1 MEKIVTLA
9 RSFFIMLLAAGIFTA
24 CTKSVAET
32 DDEITGPKETVVL
45 PMLDVN
51 NNQVGS
57 LYLDNMSG
65 RAQARIAIN
74 DGHYTAGE
82 NMKANATL
90 TTADGT
96 TVYANCTDLDGNTGK
111 CTTFPIRQLSNN
123 IDATY
128 IDVTGTQG
136 LVFNIFDRDGNI
148 VAKSAK
154 HVIVIDN

>member
-1 MEKIVTLA
+1 MEKIATLA
-9 RSFFIMLLAAGIFTA
+9 RSILILFLATGIFTA
-24 CTKSVAET
+24 CTKSAAEPN
-32 DDEITGPKETVVL
+32 DEQLGPKETVVL
-45 PMLDVN
+45 PMMDIN
-51 NNQVGS
+51 NNEVGA
-57 LYLDNMSG
+57 LYIDNMNG

-96 TVYANCTDLDGNTGK
+96 VVYANCTDLDGKTGK
-111 CTTFPIRQLSNN
+111 CSTFPIKRLSNN
-123 IDATY
+123 ADATFT
-128 IDVTGTQG
+128 DVTVTQG
-136 LVFNIFDRDGNI
+136 LVFNVLDRNGNI